1 MLLTVP
7 SENVWEVILSSNV
20 DVWGAFQYNPSFD
33 VAKIKV
39 PTKKAEAIEFF
50 SIAFNEKNSNVE
62 MVLAWD
68 STRVNIPI
76 TIKSKEEY
84 AKL

>member
-7 SENVWEVILSSNV
+7 SENEWEVILNSNV

-39 PTKKAEAIEFF
+39 SAKKVESIEFF
-50 SIAFNEKNSNVE
+50 TIAFKEKNLNVE

-76 TIKSKEEY
+76 TFNKKEEY